1 MSHLLGQALMA
12 HFGPEPLMTG
22 TATNNM
28 HPQNSARK
36 LSGHQRHPSYEKS
49 TTAGVHEISRH
60 TMCSVQREVSST
72 LVIVHRSNRNQCD
85 TSNH

>member
-1 MSHLLGQALMA
+1 MA

-36 LSGHQRHPSYEKS
+36 LSGHQRPTVIYEKS
-49 TTAGVHEISRH
+49 ITASVHEINRH

-72 LVIVHRSNRNQCD
+72 LVIVDRSNAISLILQL
-85 TSNH
+85 